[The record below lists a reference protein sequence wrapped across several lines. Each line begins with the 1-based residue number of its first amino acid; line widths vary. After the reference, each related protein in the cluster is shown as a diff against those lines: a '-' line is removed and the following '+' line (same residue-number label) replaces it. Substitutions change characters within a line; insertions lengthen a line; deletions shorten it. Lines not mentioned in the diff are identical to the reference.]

1 MLIINGDHPMALAVE
16 ANRDLTMPID
26 AARNAAPED
35 ITQFSTPAASSP
47 TASVMQSAIPS
58 ATVKVR

>member
-16 ANRDLTMPID
+16 ANRDLAMPID

-47 TASVMQSAIPS
+47 TASVMRKAFCS
-58 ATVKVR
+58 ATVKL

>member
-47 TASVMQSAIPS
+47 TASVMRGAF
-58 ATVKVR
+58 